1 MTKEQIDEALKQAD
15 VGQLV
20 EALVSRFGW
29 QWQGKGLAPTWQA
42 SKLHAFDSST

>member
-1 MTKEQIDEALKQAD
+1 MSKEQIAEALKQAD

-29 QWQGKGLAPTWQA
+29 QCQGKGLAPSWQG
-42 SKLHAFDSST
+42 SKLHAEDC